1 MKLLCGHLV
10 RGIALLALPL
20 MLTGCDELF
29 GEQDN
34 PTPETPAS
42 EEKKAGT
49 ISFATASVGKTFG
62 DAAFTI
68 ELINTGD
75 GTVTYESSNTAVATV
90 NATTGEITIV
100 GSGET
105 TITATVADTDN
116 YTYATKTATYTLGV
130 GTATMTVSAE
140 GYSCTY
146 DNNAHSITIT
156 VPEGATIKYG
166 ITEGTYT
173 LDAIPTFT
181 DAGTYTVYYQV
192 TMFGYTPVTGSVDI
206 VISKADMTVTADGYS
221 GTYDGEA
228 HGITVNAPTGATVK
242 YGTAAGTYDK
252 TASPAF
258 TDAGTHTVY
267 YEVTK
272 NNFNTVTGSA
282 TVIISKIAGTISF
295 SSATMEKLNSD
306 SAFKEEATLTGDGT
320 ISGYSSSVPGV
331 ATVAAD
337 GTVTIVSTGTT
348 VITAT
353 ATDGTNYK
361 YTSGS
366 YTLTVKGGGLNG
378 PTTYNGGENPF

>member
-1 MKLLCGHLV
+1 MVGMLM
-10 RGIALLALPL
+10 LALPL

-34 PTPETPAS
+34 PTPETPAP

-68 ELINTGD
+68 ELTNTGD

-90 NATTGEITIV
+90 DATTGEITIV

-140 GYSCTY
+140 GFSCTY

-221 GTYDGEA
+221 GTYDGET
-228 HGITVNAPTGATVK
+228 HGISVNVASPSGATVK

-252 TASPAF
+252 AASPVF

-272 NNFNTVTGSA
+272 DNYNTVTGSA
-282 TVIISKIAGTISF
+282 AVVISKKAAAISYETA
-295 SSATMEKLNSD
+295 SVAKTNTSA
-306 SAFKEEATLTGDGT
+306 AFTNALAKTGDGT
-320 ISGYSSSVPGV
+320 VTYESSNAAV
-331 ATVAAD
+331 ATVNAST
-337 GTVTIVSTGTT
+337 GEVTVTGAGTAT
-348 VITAT
+348 ITAT
-353 ATDGTNYK
+353 VSDGTNYTYAVK
-361 YTSGS
+361 TATYTV
-366 YTLTVKGGGLNG
+366 TVSAEPSSIVRGGYEN
-378 PTTYNGGENPF
+378 GENPF